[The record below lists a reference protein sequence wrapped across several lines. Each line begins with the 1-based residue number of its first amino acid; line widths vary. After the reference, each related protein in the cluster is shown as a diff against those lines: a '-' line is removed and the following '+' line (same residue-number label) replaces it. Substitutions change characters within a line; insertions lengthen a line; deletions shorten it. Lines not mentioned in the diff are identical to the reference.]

1 MRSTRS
7 ATHRPRAVA
16 LGIVLGVGLAACSS
30 TTTPETATSPA
41 AAAPVEDTGV
51 TLTDAENGKTVQ
63 ANVGETLTLTLPET
77 AGTGYTW
84 QAVAPPDEAILKL
97 DSDEVVPAEGDAVGA
112 PGEHVWHFTAV
123 AVGSAVIDLASV
135 PPGEEVSKRYSAYTV
150 TVEVVEPGSG

>member
-7 ATHRPRAVA
+7 ATNRSRAVA
-16 LGIVLGVGLAACSS
+16 LGIVLGVGLTACSS
-30 TTTPETATSPA
+30 TTTPETPTSP

-51 TLTDAENGKTVQ
+51 TLTEADNGETVQ

-84 QAVAPPDEAILKL
+84 QPVAAPDEAILKV